1 MHGRKEYTPERW
13 KHVEL
18 VRPIY
23 MIRGWTTISGKI
35 ISVLLSLVLV
45 PEQTLLAD
53 LKRWETLQKLMLAL
67 MGVIFLREKISKISN
82 CVNLARLEAG

>member
-1 MHGRKEYTPERW
+1 MGESIHSERG
-13 KHVEL
+13 KHTQL
-18 VRPIY
+18 VGPIY
-23 MIRGWTTISGKI
+23 QIKGWTTFSGKI
-35 ISVLLSLVLV
+35 ISVLLSLGPV